1 MTSSTQIATDILD
14 ENKSDRSFFS
24 PKVIKFLQDN
34 NFNFIEKQQIFAK
47 FIYYSPWIMFGSMR
61 MITHYI
67 DISIEINDRSIILEI
82 NGNKNF
88 EFRLIPDDNI
98 SNDDVFYQNFKKMA
112 DTMKDFIPLDN
123 KIIK

>member
-34 NFNFIEKQQIFAK
+34 NFKFIEKQQIFAK